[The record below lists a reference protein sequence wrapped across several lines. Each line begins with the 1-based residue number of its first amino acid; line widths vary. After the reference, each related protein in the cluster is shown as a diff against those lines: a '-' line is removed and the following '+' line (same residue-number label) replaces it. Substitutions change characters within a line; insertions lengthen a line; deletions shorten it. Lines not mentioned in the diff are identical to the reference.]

1 MMMMMIIIII
11 INTYS
16 VARKFPNNE
25 VRLPDVGLVT
35 PNHVS
40 LPCVGLS
47 TLISIYPD
55 AASQQ

>member
-1 MMMMMIIIII
+1 MMMIIIII